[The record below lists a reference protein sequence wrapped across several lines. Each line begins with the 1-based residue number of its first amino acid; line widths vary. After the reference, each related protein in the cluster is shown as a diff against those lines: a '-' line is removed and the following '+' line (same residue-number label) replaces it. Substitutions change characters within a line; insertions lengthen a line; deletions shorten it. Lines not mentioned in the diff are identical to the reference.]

1 MDTHGPPDD
10 FIPYRVVSGDVIKPE
25 AASISDMYESAELL
39 EWIRSVT
46 AIEHVGPFPAFQV
59 ERPPGLDDYLY
70 SADQR

>member
-10 FIPYRVVSGDVIKPE
+10 FIPYHVVS
-25 AASISDMYESAELL
+25 
-39 EWIRSVT
+39 
-46 AIEHVGPFPAFQV
+46 PFPAFQV